1 MENFLLTPAEQEV
14 AYDANW
20 IYLKNSI
27 IEKVMLLMGRLQ
39 TELATHAAAAGF
51 PFPENC
57 LEQGAKISKGERYQE
72 LPYVILDFPRYFSKE
87 RIFAFRTMFWW
98 GHYFSCTLH
107 LAGEIKTAYHA
118 ALVAGYPLLAAN
130 DFQVYTQEDPWYHD
144 FENGNYRPVGTFT
157 VDKWEAMV
165 YRQDFIKL
173 AKPFA
178 LNRWEKIIPDVAA
191 AYAALL
197 ALLQY
202 KTG

>member
-1 MENFLLTPAEQEV
+1 MENFLLTPAEQRV
-14 AYDANW
+14 AFDANW

-27 IEKVMLLMGRLQ
+27 MEKVMGLMGRLQ
-39 TELATHAAAAGF
+39 AELATHVATAGF

-57 LEQGAKISKGERYQE
+57 LELGAKISKGERYQE

-107 LAGEIKTAYHA
+107 LAGEVKTQYNA
-118 ALVAGYPLLAAN
+118 ALVAGYPLLAEN
-130 DFQVYTQEDPWYHD
+130 GFQVYTQDDPWQHD
-144 FENGNYRPVGTFT
+144 FENGNYRPVGSIT

-178 LNRWEKIIPDVAA
+178 LDRWEKIIPDAAA

-202 KTG
+202 KAG